1 MKRLIIISGVSGI
14 GKSTI
19 SKYLYQYF
27 EKSTLIS
34 IDDIKESI
42 YDIVGFKNKEEKN
55 ELKKIVYDIFLKLL
69 NECMRREDEMIIV
82 EYPFNPTWKE
92 KFQSL
97 IDEFSYDAIT
107 INVKTHNID
116 ETFNIVDRRNNSSER
131 HVIHSLESYDPKKK
145 KMYHSTNEI
154 NYDKWKKQYLEG
166 LFESLSLG
174 RIIDFYPLE
183 DKYEDLIKIIEE

>member
-1 MKRLIIISGVSGI
+1 M
-14 GKSTI
+14 
-19 SKYLYQYF
+19 
-27 EKSTLIS
+27 
-34 IDDIKESI
+34 
-42 YDIVGFKNKEEKN
+42 
-55 ELKKIVYDIFLKLL
+55 YDIFLKLL
-69 NECMRREDEMIIV
+69 YECMRREDAMIII

-97 IDEFSYDAIT
+97 IDEFSYDVIT

-131 HVIHSLESYDPKKK
+131 HVIHSLEAYDPKKK
-145 KMYHSTNEI
+145 KMYHSINEI

-174 RIIDFYPLE
+174 KIIDFYPLE
-183 DKYEDLIKIIEE
+183 EKYEDLIKEIEE